1 MMTSNTTLY
10 VTDYNSH
17 PEINHFVNIY
27 CWSKPLSNIVEGKVF
42 KKGNKLLTLVSQC
55 GRYSPIIDLV
65 IRGTILHMI
74 V

>member
-1 MMTSNTTLY
+1 MMSSNTTTY

-17 PEINHFVNIY
+17 SKIKHFVNTY
-27 CWSKPLSNIVEGKVF
+27 CWSKPLSNIVDGKVF

-55 GRYSPIIDLV
+55 GRDGPIIDLV

-74 V
+74 